1 MQYLTQKKIAF
12 SKTSNFEGDMIKQV
26 INFFNSEGAGPIE
39 SDDSLHLNY
48 L

>member
-12 SKTSNFEGDMIKQV
+12 SKTSDFEGDMIKQV
-26 INFFNSEGAGPIE
+26 INFFNSEGAGPTE

-48 L
+48 P